1 MNDDLNIPVNGWKE
15 LDIYKIVDSE
25 DINLKIS
32 LILLIVSRG
41 KKIELDNTDIRTLEL
56 FKGYIK
62 EK

>member
-1 MNDDLNIPVNGWKE
+1 MNDDLNIPGNGRKE